1 MYTLNYPIFGKGK
14 QKKSRRIKKD
24 EIYQGSTCVHICS
37 FQDGIFRVP
46 MFLGCRAWGLEILFK
61 VQRFHLGAKLFWVT
75 FIARP

>member
-1 MYTLNYPIFGKGK
+1 M
-14 QKKSRRIKKD
+14 
-24 EIYQGSTCVHICS
+24 HICS

-46 MFLGCRAWGLEILFK
+46 MFLGVELGGMEISFE